1 MLQSIWDKAVH
12 KYQELRQSGDMAR
25 IDELDRQIRDAKKGY
40 RLYVAIS
47 PIGYG
52 TSAGTVEL
60 TPEEA
65 AKLIEDCQKQRA
77 EVIKS
82 MADRREKYGLKP

>member
-12 KYQELRQSGDMAR
+12 TYQAIRQGGDQAR
-25 IDELDRQIRDAKKGY
+25 IDELDRQVRDAKKGY
-40 RLYVAIS
+40 RLYVSIS

-52 TSAGTVEL
+52 TAAGTVEL

-77 EVIKS
+77 ELVKS
-82 MADRREKYGLKP
+82 MEQRREKYGLRP